1 MHEITPL
8 AEQPKAPETTPKWH
22 QPTLTILDAEAAE
35 TNSGTAAIDNS
46 VYS

>member
-1 MHEITPL
+1 MHEIAPL

-35 TNSGTAAIDNS
+35 TGPTGGTVDASI
-46 VYS
+46 YS